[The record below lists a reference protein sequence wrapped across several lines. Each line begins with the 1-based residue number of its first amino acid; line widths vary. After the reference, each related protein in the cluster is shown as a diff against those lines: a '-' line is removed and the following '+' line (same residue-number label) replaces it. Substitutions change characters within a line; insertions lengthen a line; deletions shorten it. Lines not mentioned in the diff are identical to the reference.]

1 MLNTKDLELI
11 GEVINKTVPPIVHK
25 IVHEVVNEVVPKMV
39 RGIVHEVVNAELS
52 EFAIMVQNG
61 FREIMETKADKAD
74 VATKIDIENL
84 ESRLGAKIDRL
95 DNKFE
100 GRIEK
105 VEDNIRVIKTKL
117 KIA

>member
-11 GEVINKTVPPIVHK
+11 EGIVKK
-25 IVHEVVNEVVPKMV
+25 IVHEVVNS
-39 RGIVHEVVNAELS
+39 ELS

-105 VEDNIRVIKTKL
+105 TEDNIRIIKTKL

>member
-1 MLNTKDLELI
+1 MLNTKDLKLI
-11 GEVINKTVPPIVHK
+11 REIVSE
-25 IVHEVVNEVVPKMV
+25 IVNS
-39 RGIVHEVVNAELS
+39 ELS

-61 FREIMETKADKAD
+61 FREIMETKADKS
-74 VATKIDIENL
+74 DIERLDKDIVRL
-84 ESRLGAKIDRL
+84 ETKIDRL

-105 VEDNIRVIKTKL
+105 TEDNIRVIKTKL

>member
-1 MLNTKDLELI
+1 MLNTKDLKLI
-11 GEVINKTVPPIVHK
+11 REVVSEV
-25 IVHEVVNEVVPKMV
+25 VSEVVNS
-39 RGIVHEVVNAELS
+39 ELS

-74 VATKIDIENL
+74 VATKIDIERL
-84 ESRLGAKIDRL
+84 ETELGAKIDRL

-105 VEDNIRVIKTKL
+105 AEDNIRVIKTKL

>member
-1 MLNTKDLELI
+1 MLNKKDLGLI
-11 GEVINKTVPPIVHK
+11 REVVG
-25 IVHEVVNEVVPKMV
+25 EVVNS
-39 RGIVHEVVNAELS
+39 ELS

-74 VATKIDIENL
+74 
-84 ESRLGAKIDRL
+84 IDRL
-95 DNKFE
+95 DNNMIRLENNMTRIENKFE